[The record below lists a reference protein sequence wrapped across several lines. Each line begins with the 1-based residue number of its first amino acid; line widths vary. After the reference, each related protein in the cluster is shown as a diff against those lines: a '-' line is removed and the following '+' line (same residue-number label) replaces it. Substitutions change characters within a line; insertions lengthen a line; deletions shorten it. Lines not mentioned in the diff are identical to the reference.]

1 MVFRPTECQHL
12 KIRVVIGQTALLV
25 CCQMA
30 SDSRRKIFRG
40 VFSLFR
46 PTTTAFLR
54 RLVFLL
60 HDRSLICKF
69 SVEKVVA
76 GSLNTNQPFWC
87 CRTRFFTLIPAGRR
101 YACFVPLC
109 FRVFH
114 LDNHGSWGHQR
125 RFWRLFYYLGG
136 FERIKTVLVGT
147 NTPHKCIPGLVW
159 QNKHVDFHNL
169 SLKTAN
175 SDFPFTSYVLPQ
187 FVEIL

>member
-12 KIRVVIGQTALLV
+12 KIRVVIGQAALLV

-30 SDSRRKIFRG
+30 SNSRRKIFRG

-69 SVEKVVA
+69 SVEKGVA

-87 CRTRFFTLIPAGRR
+87 CRTLFFTLIPAGRR

-125 RFWRLFYYLGG
+125 RFCVYSITLVCLSALKQSWWVLIHLTNASLGWFG
-136 FERIKTVLVGT
+136 KTST
-147 NTPHKCIPGLVW
+147 SI
-159 QNKHVDFHNL
+159 
-169 SLKTAN
+169 
-175 SDFPFTSYVLPQ
+175 FT
-187 FVEIL
+187 I